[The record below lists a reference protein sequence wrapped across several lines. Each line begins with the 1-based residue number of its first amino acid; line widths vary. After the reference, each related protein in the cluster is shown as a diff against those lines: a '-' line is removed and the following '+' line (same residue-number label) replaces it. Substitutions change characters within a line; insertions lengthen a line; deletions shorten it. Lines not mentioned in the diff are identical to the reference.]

1 MTINHST
8 NWDGIRHTDK
18 KAVPMSHN
26 NVRNAY
32 VVWVEEATIRGAVIK
47 NQHLEV
53 AERSTIGALFQG
65 KPSVEVFCTWY
76 GRKPLT
82 SWMHIKLRGK
92 IEVKKS
98 YTGPVLRDIRRP
110 A

>member
-18 KAVPMSHN
+18 KAVPMSHD

-82 SWMHIKLRGK
+82 SWMHITQISRSRGTDCT
-92 IEVKKS
+92 ES
-98 YTGPVLRDIRRP
+98 GRALASLDSE
-110 A
+110 